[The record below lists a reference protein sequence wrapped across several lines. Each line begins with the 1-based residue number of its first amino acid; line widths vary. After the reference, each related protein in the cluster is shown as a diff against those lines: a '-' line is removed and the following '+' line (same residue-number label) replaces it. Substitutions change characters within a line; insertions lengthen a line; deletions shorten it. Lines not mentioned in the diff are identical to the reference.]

1 MSDISSNNENI
12 NTSSD
17 SESVSGNESISGN
30 GSGSNENENSEN
42 ENFESTIYID
52 NLTDYSIYFENL
64 QTIGIFICG
73 LLVAYGIAFAFFKGF
88 KK

>member
-1 MSDISSNNENI
+1 MSDVSSNNENVI
-12 NTSSD
+12 YSSSD
-17 SESVSGNESISGN
+17 SESVSGNDDVSGN
-30 GSGSNENENSEN
+30 DSGSNENLENDTIQ
-42 ENFESTIYID
+42 STIYID
-52 NLTDYSIYFENL
+52 NITDYSSYFENL

>member
-1 MSDISSNNENI
+1 MSDVSSNNENI

-17 SESVSGNESISGN
+17 SKSVSGNESISGN
-30 GSGSNENENSEN
+30 DSGSIENENSEN
-42 ENFESTIYID
+42 ENLESTIYID
-52 NLTDYSIYFENL
+52 NLTDYSSYFENL
-64 QTIGIFICG
+64 QTIGVFICG